1 MRSNLREELNLIWF
15 TVLEGTLV
23 MGEKVWLQ
31 EKVTAGNIAS
41 AIRKLRTVKPGV
53 QIIFYSTYY
62 PRQGD
67 GAAHI

>member
-1 MRSNLREELNLIWF
+1 MFWF

-23 MGEKVWLQ
+23 MGEVWLQ
-31 EKVTAGNIAS
+31 EKVTAGHIAS
-41 AIRKLRTVKPGV
+41 AIGKLRTVKPSV

>member
-1 MRSNLREELNLIWF
+1 MVHSFGRYIPLWERE
-15 TVLEGTLV
+15 
-23 MGEKVWLQ
+23 KAWLQ
-31 EKVTAGNIAS
+31 KKVAAGHLAS

>member
-1 MRSNLREELNLIWF
+1 
-15 TVLEGTLV
+15 
-23 MGEKVWLQ
+23 MGEKAWLQ
-31 EKVTAGNIAS
+31 KKVAAGHIAS

-62 PRQGD
+62 PKQGG